1 VEYFDGLVCRA
12 IEAIPHCAGEA
23 MLKKLVAYESERLVP
38 NALFERENLQ
48 LKSFTQSALPSSS
61 KNTKRVAI

>member
-1 VEYFDGLVCRA
+1 
-12 IEAIPHCAGEA
+12 

-48 LKSFTQSALPSSS
+48 LQSFTQSALPSSS
-61 KNTKRVAI
+61 KNIKRVAI